1 MAKEKFVLQFANM
14 DINEL
19 EEALEERKAKLCRAV
34 NIDDIDEVVEEIE
47 AIEFLIRDFEING

>member
-1 MAKEKFVLQFANM
+1 M